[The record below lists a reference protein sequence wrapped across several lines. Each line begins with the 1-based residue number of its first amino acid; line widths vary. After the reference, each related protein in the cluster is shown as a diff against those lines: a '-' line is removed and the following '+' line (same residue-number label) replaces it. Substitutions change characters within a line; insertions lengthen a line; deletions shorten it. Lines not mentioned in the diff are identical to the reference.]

1 MNYINLKMKG
11 QKYKGQSKKTFGIEH
26 SAWSR
31 ELKVKDILDLSPRRS
46 EVKKLRSEELDDR
59 HKDRRGLYLLHNRIQ
74 NK

>member
-26 SAWSR
+26 SAWSS
-31 ELKVKDILDLSPRRS
+31 ELKVKDVLDLSLRRS
-46 EVKKLRSEELDDR
+46 EVEKLRSEELDDR

-74 NK
+74 NE

>member
-31 ELKVKDILDLSPRRS
+31 DVESKRYFGFEPEKIRS
-46 EVKKLRSEELDDR
+46 
-59 HKDRRGLYLLHNRIQ
+59 
-74 NK
+74 

>member
-31 ELKVKDILDLSPRRS
+31 ELKVKRCSGFEPEKIRS
-46 EVKKLRSEELDDR
+46 
-59 HKDRRGLYLLHNRIQ
+59 
-74 NK
+74 

>member
-26 SAWSR
+26 SAWSV

-46 EVKKLRSEELDDR
+46 EVEKLRSEELDDR
-59 HKDRRGLYLLHNRIQ
+59 HKDGRGLYLLHNRIQ